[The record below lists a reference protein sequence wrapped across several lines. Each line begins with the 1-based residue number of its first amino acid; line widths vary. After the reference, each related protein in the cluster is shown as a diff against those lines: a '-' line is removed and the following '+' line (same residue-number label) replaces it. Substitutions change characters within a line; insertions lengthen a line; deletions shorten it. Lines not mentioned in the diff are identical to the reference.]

1 MEGITVPQIDRQ
13 TSPKQ
18 TDSTAPFV
26 GAVARFY
33 WMLGGNAALSL
44 IALGIAQ
51 PGLEDT
57 LIADVAF
64 WVIATS
70 LVLVR
75 YLDIRLLAGATA
87 SGEAASFGDW
97 RRYSTWLVLVALTV
111 WIGAHLV
118 RDGLEAVFTQ
128 RGARATD

>member
-1 MEGITVPQIDRQ
+1 MEGRTVPQSDRQ
-13 TSPKQ
+13 SSPKQ

-33 WMLGGNAALSL
+33 WMLGGNAVLALL
-44 IALGIAQ
+44 ALGIAQ
-51 PGLEDT
+51 PGPERT

-64 WVIATS
+64 WVVATS

-75 YLDIRLLAGATA
+75 YLDIKLLGGAAA

-97 RRYSTWLVLVALTV
+97 RRYSTWLLLVALAV
-111 WIGAHLV
+111 WVGAHLV
-118 RDGLEAVFTQ
+118 RDGLEAIFTV
-128 RGARATD
+128 RGARAD